1 MVLRFIRWRRLGH
14 LLIAH
19 GHTGLKRLRD
29 ASGSTCPTVARRKAC
44 PCTAANRH
52 ETSDD
57 SPMLATRLPRPEPR
71 NDAVTPEIRWSPA
84 GALGPAIL
92 PPPTERDL
100 SVGVL

>member
-19 GHTGLKRLRD
+19 GHTGLERLRD
-29 ASGSTCPTVARRKAC
+29 APGRTCPTVSRRKAC
-44 PCTAANRH
+44 PVAAATRH

-57 SPMLATRLPRPEPR
+57 SLMLATKLPRPEPR
-71 NDAVTPEIRWSPA
+71 NDAVTREVCWGPA

-100 SVGVL
+100 PVSVL